1 MASETS
7 QCFFLRDKVCCI
19 WFYVF
24 LIDVMRFFVYYRE
37 RLPLAFAMGD
47 LAYSKDN
54 HMPSYWDLWKGNC
67 IYDFSLREKFVCFF
81 ICFHVM
87 SLVYFSYRGSVFMG
101 SEG

>member
-1 MASETS
+1 MG
-7 QCFFLRDKVCCI
+7 FFLRDKVCCI

-67 IYDFSLREKFVCFF
+67 IYDFFFKGKVCMFF

-87 SLVYFSYRGSVFMG
+87 RLVYFS
-101 SEG
+101 

>member
-1 MASETS
+1 MG
-7 QCFFLRDKVCCI
+7 FFFKGKSLLYMVLC
-19 WFYVF
+19 F

-37 RLPLAFAMGD
+37 RLPQAFAMGD

-81 ICFHVM
+81 
-87 SLVYFSYRGSVFMG
+87 LYVFML
-101 SEG
+101 

>member
-1 MASETS
+1 MCFLRGTRFVVVFIASEAS
-7 QCFFLRDKVCCI
+7 QCFFLREKVCCI

-67 IYDFSLREKFVCFF
+67 IYDFSLREKFVCF
-81 ICFHVM
+81 
-87 SLVYFSYRGSVFMG
+87 LYVFML
-101 SEG
+101 